1 MPPVRERRVRR
12 SRNKRLALEYLLAAR
27 VLRAG
32 LRGVVLGTKDGL
44 VVAAAGGGVDAE
56 SAAAFAPFVF
66 HDKWD
71 FPEAV
76 DGAYFVDVLPL
87 PETTLYLFVVGQA
100 REPGPG
106 VRQAK
111 QAIRRILD
119 EVPDPAGPETGP

>member
-1 MPPVRERRVRR
+1 MNPVRERRVRR
-12 SRNKRLALEYLLAAR
+12 SQNTRMALEYLLGAA

-32 LRGVVLGTKDGL
+32 FRGVVLGTREGL
-44 VVAAAGGGVDAE
+44 VVAAAGGGVDVD

-66 HDKWD
+66 HDAWD

-106 VRQAK
+106 VRQTK
-111 QAIRRILD
+111 EAIRRILD
-119 EVPDPAGPETGP
+119 EAM